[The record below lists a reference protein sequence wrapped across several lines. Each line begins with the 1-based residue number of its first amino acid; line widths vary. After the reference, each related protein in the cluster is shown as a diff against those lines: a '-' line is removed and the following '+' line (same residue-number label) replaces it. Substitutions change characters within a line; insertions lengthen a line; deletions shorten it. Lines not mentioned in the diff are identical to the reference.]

1 MFSIAILSMVREPS
15 LTLVVTLYLYALL
28 PEMETFPVIEV
39 SYVPTSVPE
48 AVSPDTLRVRPSGN
62 AVTGE
67 PSSAY
72 VTVYPETDCSFPLY
86 VLLSTAPVTVIASS
100 DFLHHCAVSTFAD
113 RLSMPM
119 LSPAAIMLV
128 PSLHPVK

>member
-1 MFSIAILSMVREPS
+1 MVRRPS

-28 PEMETFPVIEV
+28 PEMETLPAIEV

-48 AVSPDTLRVRPSGN
+48 AASPDTFRVRPSGSS
-62 AVTGE
+62 VTTE

-72 VTVYPETDCSFPLY
+72 VAAYPETDCSLPLF
-86 VLLSTAPVTVIASS
+86 VLTAGSPVTVIASS
-100 DFLHHCAVSTFAD
+100 DFLHHCAVSSFAV

-119 LSPAAIMLV
+119 LSLAAMVFV